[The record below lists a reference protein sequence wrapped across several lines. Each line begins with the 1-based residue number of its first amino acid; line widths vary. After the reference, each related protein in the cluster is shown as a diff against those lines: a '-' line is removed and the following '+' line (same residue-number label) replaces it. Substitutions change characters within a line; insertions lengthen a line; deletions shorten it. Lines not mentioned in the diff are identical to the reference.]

1 MITASTVVGMEM
13 REVLHHDARLPDV
26 RTTVILDADVAAA
39 VAGLRR
45 ERGLGLSEALN
56 ELARAGMQAPESR
69 PRFRQRSVDMGI
81 GIDVRD
87 TAEALELAEGPAYR

>member
-1 MITASTVVGMEM
+1 MMWATLPIGMEM
-13 REVLHHDARLPDV
+13 TTMTHHDARLADM
-26 RTTVILDADVAAA
+26 RTTVNLDDDVVAAIQR
-39 VAGLRR
+39 LRR

-56 ELARAGMQAPESR
+56 ELARAGLQAPGARE
-69 PRFRQRSVDMGI
+69 RFRQRSVDMGI

>member
-1 MITASTVVGMEM
+1 MEM
-13 REVLHHDARLPDV
+13 REVIHHDARLSDM
-26 RTTVILDADVAAA
+26 RTTVTLDEDVAAA
-39 VAGLRR
+39 VARLRR

-56 ELARAGMQAPESR
+56 ELARAGLQAPEER
-69 PRFRQRSVDMGI
+69 ARFRQRSVDMGI